1 MRKFVLVISIL
12 TYVQSGAWGS
22 KNPGKIKVL
31 DAKNSRLYRGPQNP
45 ERRDLSSYILR
56 AQPTE
61 PSIRYFTGKV
71 KTSLL
76 FSYPATLH
84 SRIAVPIR
92 LFILNKNTHLYFL
105 IKDCIF
111 IKI

>member
-12 TYVQSGAWGS
+12 TYVQNGAWG

-56 AQPTE
+56 AEPTE
-61 PSIRYFTGKV
+61 PSIKYFTGNK
-71 KTSLL
+71 KLHYFSILL
-76 FSYPATLH
+76 LVSGQ
-84 SRIAVPIR
+84 SI
-92 LFILNKNTHLYFL
+92 LFV
-105 IKDCIF
+105 
-111 IKI
+111 

>member
-12 TYVQSGAWGS
+12 TYVQNGAWG

-56 AQPTE
+56 AKPTE
-61 PSIRYFTGKV
+61 PSIKYFTGNK
-71 KTSLL
+71 KASLL
-76 FSYPATLH
+76 FNFVIGFRA
-84 SRIAVPIR
+84 IE
-92 LFILNKNTHLYFL
+92 FISLKTHKYFPL
-105 IKDCIF
+105 GK
-111 IKI
+111 K

>member
-12 TYVQSGAWGS
+12 TYVQNGAWG

-56 AQPTE
+56 AKPTE
-61 PSIRYFTGKV
+61 PSIKYFTGNKKLHYFSIV
-71 KTSLL
+71 LL
-76 FSYPATLH
+76 VSGQFLIHFS
-84 SRIAVPIR
+84 
-92 LFILNKNTHLYFL
+92 KNTQ
-105 IKDCIF
+105 IF
-111 IKI
+111 SS